1 MSDAPTSAED
11 PLLDSP
17 TSLTASLP
25 APTVCMTRLRPP
37 PGKFKSLVTVLERE
51 RELGNTRVA
60 FSQLGSM
67 LRAEDPS
74 AYKRAGAK
82 QLRDFAAMAEDEG
95 VVILGTSDWDNGNRW
110 TALHPTYHGKPPE
123 AMPAVQTTVPLQ
135 VQMQVQPQQSLVF

>member
-1 MSDAPTSAED
+1 
-11 PLLDSP
+11 
-17 TSLTASLP
+17 
-25 APTVCMTRLRPP
+25 MTRLRAP

-51 RELGNTRVA
+51 RGLGNTRVA

-123 AMPAVQTTVPLQ
+123 AQSMGVSFGLTPLAQ
-135 VQMQVQPQQSLVF
+135 L